1 MFMDFPANQLCALR
15 VMALWHP
22 LLPSHLSTQHVWS
35 QQDQHRTQKLWA
47 FFFPWNIV
55 IVFDVFLKW
64 IKSECN
70 FWWFSKH
77 PGKIFWQLM
86 LEITN
91 DFTSGNITCDLT
103 ISLFTLVT
111 SRVSFIHF
119 RLALRNY
126 WSLDIV
132 VATWRGRTPGIIQ
145 GPKWIPGDPLEPPV
159 NIQKIYGKW
168 PIDRSFTN
176 YR

>member
-1 MFMDFPANQLCALR
+1 
-15 VMALWHP
+15 
-22 LLPSHLSTQHVWS
+22 
-35 QQDQHRTQKLWA
+35 
-47 FFFPWNIV
+47 
-55 IVFDVFLKW
+55 
-64 IKSECN
+64 
-70 FWWFSKH
+70 
-77 PGKIFWQLM
+77 M

-132 VATWRGRTPGIIQ
+132 VATWRGRTPGIVQ

-159 NIQKIYGKW
+159 NIQKIYGK
-168 PIDRSFTN
+168 
-176 YR
+176 